1 MFSDGTREERDAWR
15 ESSADRCNEAIV
27 VAGANERSLDAGVVD
42 AGGEV
47 CVPIVRLKRRAVSSS
62 DEVSSS
68 SSTLP
73 FNALLGI
80 LDTFRSSFSV
90 ISFRFV

>member
-27 VAGANERSLDAGVVD
+27 VAGADEISLDAGVVD

-47 CVPIVRLKRRAVSSS
+47 CVPIVRFKSRGGSSS

-68 SSTLP
+68 SSRLP
-73 FNALLGI
+73 FDTLLGI
-80 LDTFRSSFSV
+80 LDTLRSSFSV